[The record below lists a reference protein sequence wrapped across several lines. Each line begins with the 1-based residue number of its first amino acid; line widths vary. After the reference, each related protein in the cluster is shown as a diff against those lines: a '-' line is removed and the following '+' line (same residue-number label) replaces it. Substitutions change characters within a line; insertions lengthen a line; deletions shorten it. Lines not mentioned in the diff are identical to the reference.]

1 MSKFLAAWAVA
12 APAAATRGRGG
23 CTGRRV
29 LTSHPR
35 RNKKRT
41 AFWLVKSSQSKSVNR
56 RSAESRSS
64 EFSGGA
70 KSIVGRRRI
79 PAPSASSASD
89 QSWDCSGPRVSTMI
103 FPASGWLC
111 FSNGPSCELQKAISA
126 AAEKLGCDFPAQ
138 RLGVR
143 TCSAHFF
150 PTAANTF
157 RAIRRKNA
165 SIKNHFAGLN
175 PRPSAERQA
184 AAALHFGEQGAFS
197 CYREHGVVMRK
208 ARNTQRFIF
217 ARLEKLDAQRA
228 LTHGRQDHLRRQ
240 NLGDTRSVS

>member
-12 APAAATRGRGG
+12 APTAATSGRGG

-41 AFWLVKSSQSKSVNR
+41 AFWLVKSSQSNSVNR

-89 QSWDCSGPRVSTMI
+89 QSWDWSGARVSTMI
-103 FPASGWLC
+103 FPVRGRLC
-111 FSNGPSCELQKAISA
+111 FSNGPSCELQKPISA

-157 RAIRRKNA
+157 RALRRKNA

-184 AAALHFGEQGAFS
+184 AAALHFGEQGPFR
-197 CYREHGVVMRK
+197 CYREHRVVIRE
-208 ARNTQRFIF
+208 ARNTQRFIL

-228 LTHGRQDHLRRQ
+228 LADSWKNHFRRQ
-240 NLGDTRSVS
+240 NFGDARRVP